1 MNKIVQEVT
10 EKIITR
16 SHTTRAAYLQLMRQ
30 SLDNDKAKNISAG
43 NKAHAFAACPLEDK
57 KKLIGGNWPNIAIV
71 TAYNDM
77 LSAHQPY
84 EHYPEKIKGCARQYS
99 ATAQVAGG
107 VPAMCDGVT
116 QGQDGMELSLFS
128 RDVIAMASAIALSHN
143 TFNAALYLGICDKIV
158 PGLLIGAL
166 QFGHLPA
173 VFVPSG
179 PMPSGLPNSEKSRVR
194 KAYARGEATREE
206 LLEAEMQSYHSAGTC
221 TFYGTANSNQML
233 MEMMGLHVPG
243 AAFIPPN
250 TDLRDT
256 LTQEA
261 VRLAIQ
267 TAPPIYEIIDEKS
280 IVNAMIG
287 LLATGG
293 STNHTIHLPAIA
305 RAAGIII
312 DWDDFDVLSQNIP
325 LLAKIYPNGEADIN
339 HFHAAG
345 GMGFIIKTL
354 LENDYLHADVT
365 TIAGKGLERYA
376 REPKLINDTLT
387 WQDSPSDSGDDN
399 ILTNCANAFSPN
411 GGMRAVSGNIGRAIV
426 KTSAVD
432 PKHYIVKAPA
442 RVFDNQDDVL
452 TAYMNGE
459 LERDV
464 IIVLRHQGP
473 KANGMPEL
481 HKLTPA
487 LSTLLEKGHRVAL
500 ITDGRMSG
508 ASGTVP
514 AAIQV
519 VPEAVDGGALSR
531 IQNDDMIELDC
542 SRGSLQVLEDDFS
555 NRPHHKPPI
564 SSQHY
569 QTLGRNLF
577 SQFRNKAMNAEKGG
591 SIFFDEEM

>member
-16 SHTTRAAYLQLMRQ
+16 SQTTRAAYLQLMRQ

-57 KKLIGGNWPNIAIV
+57 KKLIGGNWPNIGIV

-84 EHYPEKIKGCARQYS
+84 EHYPEKIKDYARQYS

-179 PMPSGLPNSEKSRVR
+179 PMPSGLPNAEKSRVR

-206 LLEAEMQSYHSAGTC
+206 LLDAEMQSYHSAGTC

-250 TDLRDT
+250 TDLRDA

-305 RAAGIII
+305 RAAGILI

-354 LENDYLHADVT
+354 LENDYLHTDVT
-365 TIAGKGLERYA
+365 TIAGKGLESYA
-376 REPKLINDTLT
+376 REPKLINDALT
-387 WQDSPSDSGDDN
+387 WQDSPSDSGDDT

-519 VPEAVDGGALSR
+519 VPEAVDGGAISR
-531 IQNDDMIELDC
+531 IQNDDIIELDC
-542 SRGSLQVLEDDFS
+542 SRGSLQVLEDDFP

-564 SSQHY
+564 SGQHY